1 MSWQHWKLE
10 LPSIVIALCDITLS
24 TYHIIMLVEYIKI
37 LNNEISMGKQMIF
50 IGPMF
55 VSSILMLILISLNI
69 VTSLLFI
76 LGTFMVSN
84 HYFGTYTFKIF

>member
-10 LPSIVIALCDITLS
+10 LPSIVIALCDITL
-24 TYHIIMLVEYIKI
+24 YHIIMLVEYIKI